1 MRMAC
6 LCSRTSGAVAVG
18 DLNGWGLER
27 LELQDPLPNGFT
39 GFGILMGMAG
49 RLDSAGTGLS
59 SMVASGQLEFLQA
72 E

>member
-6 LCSRTSGAVAVG
+6 LCSRKSGAGAEG
-18 DLNGWGLER
+18 DLNGWKLEH

-39 GFGILMGMAG
+39 GFDLLLGMAG

-59 SMVASGQLEFLQA
+59 RMVVSA
-72 E
+72 